1 MPNLMNNFLRLSVLV
16 SCCIVALSACTPVA
30 PYQRALLNGQDMKL
44 SADDAS
50 TFESNVEAY
59 REGAS
64 GANGGKI
71 GGGCGCN

>member
-1 MPNLMNNFLRLSVLV
+1 MKQPKSKALFILFAGILVLGQ
-16 SCCIVALSACTPVA
+16 ACMPVA
-30 PYQRALLNGQDMKL
+30 PYQRAFLNDEDMLL
-44 SADDAS
+44 SARKGQY
-50 TFESNVEAY
+50 FESNIESY

>member
-1 MPNLMNNFLRLSVLV
+1 MKQTKLKVLFMLIAGTLV
-16 SCCIVALSACTPVA
+16 LGQACMPVA
-30 PYQRALLNGQDMKL
+30 PYQRAFLNDEDMQLAARK
-44 SADDAS
+44 DQY
-50 TFESNVEAY
+50 FESNIESY

>member
-1 MPNLMNNFLRLSVLV
+1 MSRNLIILVVCLTFFSGCVSVK
-16 SCCIVALSACTPVA
+16 
-30 PYQRALLNGQDMKL
+30 PYQKAFLNDEDMDL
-44 SADDAS
+44 GVREINGYES
-50 TFESNVEAY
+50 TFESY